1 MVKKKTFFRE
11 PTRAQ
16 IATYDQ
22 VHAKT
27 DLVERVLD
35 LEEDK
40 TLVIDRLLIP
50 EEFQRTGNGRD
61 SWFFLRHAPVVE
73 ASKGQQLWNVA
84 RGRQRPVDFR
94 RAAFNAVKSARR
106 VEDLAFSGYA
116 FTPFDV
122 KPFRTK
128 DKRTRRI
135 GLVETLEGARLFAYG
150 QQSAASIEV
159 QAYDKVASI
168 NFQGA
173 KYFVRV
179 PSRTQKKTKHEF
191 DVTGIPVAEN
201 RNKYGVAWS
210 TGSLGHDCRR
220 GLFIGMAYSREDP
233 MFDLCA
239 HEIAAQLRIM
249 ELSCQEGNKT
259 PYLMSQVALP
269 TEKAVRFY
277 TRLMDSTLVRDPSLE
292 TKDQLRPLY
301 KAEKEIMM
309 WGLVHKH
316 GHDETFDGRE
326 NLGGMNWHLRGI
338 DYSAYERS

>member
-1 MVKKKTFFRE
+1 M
-11 PTRAQ
+11 
-16 IATYDQ
+16 
-22 VHAKT
+22 
-27 DLVERVLD
+27 
-35 LEEDK
+35 
-40 TLVIDRLLIP
+40 
-50 EEFQRTGNGRD
+50 
-61 SWFFLRHAPVVE
+61 
-73 ASKGQQLWNVA
+73 
-84 RGRQRPVDFR
+84 
-94 RAAFNAVKSARR
+94 
-106 VEDLAFSGYA
+106 
-116 FTPFDV
+116 
-122 KPFRTK
+122 
-128 DKRTRRI
+128 
-135 GLVETLEGARLFAYG
+135 FAYG

-173 KYFVRV
+173 KFFVRV

-269 TEKAVRFY
+269 TENTVRFY

-326 NLGGMNWHLRGI
+326 NLGGMDWNLRGI
-338 DYSAYERS
+338 DYSGYERS